1 MSNEIQLSEKYDEYN
16 VIEKVAAGP
25 LALPTIEP
33 GIAVSQVF
41 GRGALGEVKSFGGVT
56 LSENAV
62 KTDLALANV
71 EELHRIWNRGHSQ
84 WAWKHINLS
93 QFSDL
98 RNIRQIAAEMASK
111 KQAING
117 AKWGQ
122 IKSEIKLKKLQEALE
137 NPNLD
142 KWQRLDLEIELAE
155 LKEGLASTMTYIE
168 GAMKDIIA
176 LNEMYEEI
184 KERTHDFTEADYE
197 KQETR
202 NHLRRSLTQCLR
214 DVRQQGRITKGE
226 QEYLEQIGANVG
238 KVQKLMIE
246 YVAFEE
252 TSECWDMTLQHQ
264 FIEDLAEKLEP
275 VANVKLKLFGLD
287 KVEDKIINTLSYME
301 TVSHNHRL
309 TNEQKQEE

>member
-1 MSNEIQLSEKYDEYN
+1 MSNEIQKLDNLEEYN
-16 VIEKVAAGP
+16 VVEKVASSP
-25 LALPTIEP
+25 LALPTIKP
-33 GIAVSQVF
+33 GVGISQVF
-41 GRGALGEVKSFGGVT
+41 GRGALGDVKSFGGVT

-62 KTDLALANV
+62 KADLALANV

-93 QFSDL
+93 QFSDM
-98 RNIRQIAAEMASK
+98 RNIRQVAAEMANK
-111 KQAING
+111 KNALSA

-155 LKEGLASTMTYIE
+155 MKEGMASSMTYIE
-168 GAMKDIIA
+168 GAMKDVIA
-176 LNEMYEEI
+176 LNEMYEEL
-184 KERTHDFTEADYE
+184 KERVHDFTEADYE
-197 KQETR
+197 KEETK

-238 KVQKLMIE
+238 KVQKLMID
-246 YVAFEE
+246 YVQFEE
-252 TSECWDMTLQHQ
+252 NSDCWDMSLQHQ
-264 FIEDLAEKLEP
+264 FIEDLTSKLEP
-275 VANVKLKLFGLD
+275 VANVKLKITGLD
-287 KVEDKIINTLSYME
+287 KVEDRIIESLSYME
-301 TVSHNHRL
+301 KVSHNHRL

>member
-1 MSNEIQLSEKYDEYN
+1 MKNDIQTIDNSQDYN
-16 VIEKVAAGP
+16 VVEKVASGP
-25 LALPTIEP
+25 LTLPDIKP

-41 GRGALGEVKSFGGVT
+41 GKGALGEVKSFGGLT

-62 KTDLALANV
+62 KADLALANV

-93 QFSDL
+93 QFSDM
-98 RNIRQIAAEMASK
+98 RNIRQVAAEMANK
-111 KQAING
+111 KSVLNS

-122 IKSEIKLKKLQEALE
+122 IKAEIKLKKIQEALE
-137 NPNLD
+137 SPNLD

-155 LKEGLASTMTYIE
+155 LKESIASSMTYIE
-168 GAMKDIIA
+168 GAMKDVIA
-176 LNEMYEEI
+176 LNEMYEEL
-184 KERTHDFTEADYE
+184 KERVHDFTEADYE
-197 KQETR
+197 REETT

-246 YVAFEE
+246 YVQFEE
-252 TSECWDMTLQHQ
+252 TSDCWDISLQHQ
-264 FIEDLAEKLEP
+264 FIEDLTEKLRP
-275 VANVKLKLFGLD
+275 VANVKLQISGLD
-287 KVEDKIINTLSYME
+287 KVEDKIIETISYME
-301 TVSHNHRL
+301 KVSPNHRL